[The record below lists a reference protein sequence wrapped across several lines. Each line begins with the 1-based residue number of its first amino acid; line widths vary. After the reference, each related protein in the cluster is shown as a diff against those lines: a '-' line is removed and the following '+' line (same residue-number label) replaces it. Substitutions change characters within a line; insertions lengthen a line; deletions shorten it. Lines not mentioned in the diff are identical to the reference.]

1 MKIYS
6 VKYHTKWRWLQLHR
20 TELLRSMQA
29 QAQQFATTS
38 ENTGKGTA
46 GTHSHPV
53 HQWIQDHQNLQTKE
67 EPGCKY
73 GIDISM
79 NQK

>member
-1 MKIYS
+1 
-6 VKYHTKWRWLQLHR
+6 
-20 TELLRSMQA
+20 MQA

-38 ENTGKGTA
+38 KNTGKGTA